1 MPNNSQ
7 NQNSSLLPTVSPEQ
21 LRADLEALYDKVD
34 RGWCRYGPQ
43 IERFGVGG
51 GCLGQQMNQVMGSSD
66 EHFVWDDAQRARW
79 YALTQALGFWGRS
92 YTAWPLH
99 LNATIP
105 AWNDKSTTTWQDVK
119 DRVKDAIGRL

>member
-1 MPNNSQ
+1 MPNSL

-43 IERFGVGG
+43 TESFGVGG
-51 GCLGQQMNQVMGSSD
+51 GCLGQQMNQVMRSSH
-66 EHFVWDDAQRARW
+66 EHFLWDDAQRARW
-79 YALTQALGFWGRS
+79 YALAQALGFAADPTIW
-92 YTAWPLH
+92 A
-99 LNATIP
+99 LNDSLLP
-105 AWNDKSTTTWQDVK
+105 FWNDKPTTTWQDVK